1 MAKLLRLPLRK
12 KGKKEG
18 QGKEIRYSI
27 AGGKERLVFSNPA
40 DIELELAAA
49 IEREE
54 SSVISESIGSLLSLN
69 LHCLKAVTSGLSSA
83 DL

>member
-54 SSVISESIGSLLSLN
+54 SSVIS
-69 LHCLKAVTSGLSSA
+69 GLSSA
-83 DL
+83 FVEGISAAIEFFYGLTVF

>member
-12 KGKKEG
+12 KDKKEG

-54 SSVISESIGSLLSLN
+54 SSVIS
-69 LHCLKAVTSGLSSA
+69 GLSSA
-83 DL
+83 FVEGISAAIEFFYGLTVF